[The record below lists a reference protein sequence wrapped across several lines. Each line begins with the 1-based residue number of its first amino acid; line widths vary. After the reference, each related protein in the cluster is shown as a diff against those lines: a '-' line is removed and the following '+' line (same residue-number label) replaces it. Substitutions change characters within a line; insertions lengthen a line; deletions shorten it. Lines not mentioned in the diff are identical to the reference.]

1 MCFDDPIITVLIR
14 HLPRFKI
21 AGAVLSLFFLC
32 SHALSENRV
41 RGFLGR
47 YLGELRR
54 KKEEEGKKKITESYP

>member
-1 MCFDDPIITVLIR
+1 MYFDVPLITVLIR
-14 HLPRFKI
+14 HLPKSKT
-21 AGAVLSLFFLC
+21 AGVFLNLFFLC

-54 KKEEEGKKKITESYP
+54 RKEEGKKKITESYP